1 MFFFKKKRV
10 LGFVRKWLAC
20 AINIPFMKLII
31 KGNEGKKTYL
41 ECFKRLPQGS
51 WNFHAVI

>member
-1 MFFFKKKRV
+1 MFFLKKKRV